1 MYKKSGTKRKKKSGT
16 VWQLVLQNLNIE
28 LPYDPAITLLGLH
41 SEERK
46 QTPGAVHTPV
56 FIAMAHTSPQM
67 DKSQSSPTT
76 GWNITQPLKGRH
88 SDGCSN
94 KNEPRRRRSKL
105 ANNQGTHSV
114 GLHSL
119 TVPKAVKFM
128 ETVWLAGASE
138 GRWCWGYARSPDR
151 QCVVAQQW
159 EVAGATSCILERL
172 QMVALWTA
180 QGHSICMA

>member
-1 MYKKSGTKRKKKSGT
+1 MYKKSGTRRKKMSGT

-28 LPYDPAITLLGLH
+28 LPYDPAITLLGIH

-46 QTPGAVHTPV
+46 QTPEAMCTTM

-67 DKSQSSPTT
+67 DKSQSSPMT

-94 KNEPRRRRSKL
+94 KNKPRRHQSKL

-138 GRWCWGYARSPDR
+138 GRHG
-151 QCVVAQQW
+151 
-159 EVAGATSCILERL
+159 AGEMSVLRIGSVWLCSNGKLPVPISVYLKGFR
-172 QMVALWTA
+172 W
-180 QGHSICMA
+180 